1 MSTKNILT
9 TITDKVLTLEISRPD
24 KKNALTGEMY
34 HQMAEA
40 LSSANLDNKIS
51 VVLIKGQV
59 DLFTS
64 GNDVKD
70 FLNRD
75 PSKEPEA
82 IKFLKIISCFKKPI
96 VAAVGGD
103 AIGIGTTLLMHCDI
117 VVAANTARFQL
128 PFVKLGLCPEAAS
141 SFLLPQLAGSR
152 IASEL
157 LLLGDFFDSQKAIK
171 AGIVNLECEQG
182 ELLSKAEAIAKQLS
196 NQPYDAL
203 ITTKL
208 LLKKSYVADVE
219 RVMGDE
225 LKEFSRLLATE
236 ASKEI
241 FSAFLEKRPV
251 NLSKIHPN

>member
-82 IKFLKIISCFKKPI
+82 IKFLKIISCFNKPI